1 MLERNIFSNISSI
14 MVVSKFGNLILQQ
27 SLFKDTFWHVL
38 KMLALS
44 SINVKIL
51 QWSTKN
57 YAAKIKCRKHITIWL
72 VCSKFLSFFFLVKI
86 RISLHPR
93 PIHTRAHFHKRCYAS
108 AYEGDLWESER
119 KNLPN
124 LNRRIISLEFWFCI
138 SWSYPSSGAT
148 ITFIQ

>member
-1 MLERNIFSNISSI
+1 MVLERNIFSNISSI

-72 VCSKFLSFFFLVKI
+72 PYLARSIMGVWARLQQISKFFLPCQDKDK
-86 RISLHPR
+86 SAPPSHT
-93 PIHTRAHFHKRCYAS
+93 HTR
-108 AYEGDLWESER
+108 
-119 KNLPN
+119 
-124 LNRRIISLEFWFCI
+124 
-138 SWSYPSSGAT
+138 
-148 ITFIQ
+148 TFINDATPLLTKATYGNQREKITQIWTEE